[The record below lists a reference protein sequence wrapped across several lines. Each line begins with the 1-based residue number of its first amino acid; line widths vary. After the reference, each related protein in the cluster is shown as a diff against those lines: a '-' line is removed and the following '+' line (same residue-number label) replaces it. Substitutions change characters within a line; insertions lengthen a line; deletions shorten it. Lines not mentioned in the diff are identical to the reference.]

1 MKRQDLRLGEFHY
14 SALLI
19 QADLKEYNIQ
29 QLTDKFFQC
38 KTFLYILRGCESTI
52 DYKLINCNL
61 RLIKVVI
68 NKRQDENNI

>member
-1 MKRQDLRLGEFHY
+1 MERQDLRLGEFHY

>member
-1 MKRQDLRLGEFHY
+1 MKRSDLKLGDFHC

-38 KTFLYILRGCESTI
+38 KTFLYMLRGCESTI
-52 DYKLINCNL
+52 EYKLINCNL

-68 NKRQDENNI
+68 NKRQEK

>member
-1 MKRQDLRLGEFHY
+1 MTRESLRLGEFHN

-38 KTFLYILRGCESTI
+38 KTFLYMLRGCESTI
-52 DYKLINCNL
+52 KYKLINCNL

-68 NKRQDENNI
+68 NKRQEK